1 MTLTTIPAPAP
12 APHSGEKTPWRA
24 ETGATVR
31 LALPLVGTQLAQ
43 IAIMTT
49 DVLFMGWL
57 GPDSLAAGALGSN
70 VYFLL
75 WVFGIGLG
83 MAVAPLAAQAIGRKR
98 RYLRDVRRSV
108 RQGMWATLTISLPG
122 TLVMWHAAPIL
133 RAFGQ
138 DPAIALMAQDYT
150 RALAPGLVASTWF
163 IVLRTFVA
171 ALERPRSGL
180 VVQILT
186 FLLNAALAYAL
197 IFGHFGAPALG
208 LSGAGIA
215 SAIAHWAS
223 VAMLLGFILVDRRFR
238 RFHLLGRFWRPDW
251 RRYVEVWRLGLP
263 VSTTM
268 LFEVGLFSGAVYAMG
283 IIGTAELA
291 AHQIALQCAAIT
303 FMVPLGIGQ
312 AATVRVGLFA
322 GAGDADGIRRA
333 GGVALAIGISFMAA
347 TMIAI
352 WILRYPLATLFLDL
366 EQPGTHDVLHLAAAF
381 LVVAAVWQV
390 MDGAQVVA
398 IGALRGL
405 KDTRVPMIIAG
416 VGYWAIGAP
425 AGLLA
430 AFAFGLGGLGVWYG
444 LALGLLVV
452 AVLVVRRW
460 LRREELGLVPSRA

>member
-1 MTLTTIPAPAP
+1 MTLTTIPASAAP
-12 APHSGEKTPWRA
+12 SAASPWRA
-24 ETGATVR
+24 EIGATVG

-57 GPDSLAAGALGSN
+57 GPEALAAGALGSN

-75 WVFGIGLG
+75 WVFAIGLG
-83 MAVAPLAAQAIGRKR
+83 LAVAPLAAQAVGRKQ

-108 RQGMWATLTISLPG
+108 RQGLWATFSVALPG
-122 TLVMWHAAPIL
+122 TFVMWHAAPIL
-133 RAFGQ
+133 RTFGQ
-138 DPAIALMAQDYT
+138 DPAIAAMAQDYT
-150 RALAPGLVASTWF
+150 RALAPGLVAATWF

-171 ALERPRSGL
+171 AFERPRSGL
-180 VVQILT
+180 IVQVLT
-186 FLLNAALAYAL
+186 FALNAALAYAL

-208 LSGAGIA
+208 LVGAGIA

-223 VAMLLGFILVDRRFR
+223 VVMLLGFILVDRRFR

-251 RRYVEVWRLGLP
+251 RRYREIWRLGLP
-263 VSTTM
+263 VSATM

-303 FMVPLGIGQ
+303 FMVPLGVGQ
-312 AATVRVGLFA
+312 AATVRVGLFV
-322 GAGDADGIRRA
+322 GAGDAQGVRRA
-333 GGVALAIGISFMAA
+333 GDVALATGVGFMTV
-347 TMIAI
+347 TMIGI
-352 WILRYPLATLFLDL
+352 WILRYPLAALFLDL
-366 EQPGTHDVLHLAAAF
+366 EQHGTHEVLELAAAF
-381 LVVAAVWQV
+381 LIVAGIWQV

-405 KDTRVPMIIAG
+405 KDTKVPMIIAG
-416 VGYWAIGAP
+416 FGYWAVGAP
-425 AGLLA
+425 AGLIA
-430 AFAFGLGGLGVWYG
+430 AFPFGLGGLGIWYG

-452 AVLVVRRW
+452 SVLVVRRW
-460 LRREELGLVPSRA
+460 MRREQLGLVAPPA

>member
-1 MTLTTIPAPAP
+1 MTLTTIPASSAAP
-12 APHSGEKTPWRA
+12 AVSPWHA
-24 ETGATVR
+24 EIGAMLR

-49 DVLFMGWL
+49 DVLFMGWM
-57 GPDSLAAGALGSN
+57 GPEPLAAGALGSN

-75 WVFGIGLG
+75 WVSAIGLG
-83 MAVAPLAAQAIGRKR
+83 LAVAPLAAQAVGRKQ

-108 RQGMWATLTISLPG
+108 RQGLWATLTVSLPG
-122 TLVMWHAAPIL
+122 MLVMWHAAPVL
-133 RAFGQ
+133 RALGQ

-150 RALAPGLVASTWF
+150 RALAPGLVAATWF

-171 ALERPRSGL
+171 AFERPRSGL
-180 VVQILT
+180 VVQVLT

-197 IFGHFGAPALG
+197 IFGRWGAPELG
-208 LSGAGIA
+208 LVGAGIA

-223 VAMLLGFILVDRRFR
+223 VVMLLGFILVDRRFR

-251 RRYVEVWRLGLP
+251 RRYGEIWRLGLP
-263 VSTTM
+263 VSATM

-291 AHQIALQCAAIT
+291 AHQIALQCAAVT
-303 FMVPLGIGQ
+303 FMVPLGVGQ

-322 GAGDADGIRRA
+322 GAGDSEGVRRA
-333 GGVALAIGISFMAA
+333 GNVALAIGIGFMAV
-347 TMIAI
+347 TMVAI
-352 WILRYPLATLFLDL
+352 WILRYPLAALFLDL
-366 EQPGTHDVLHLAAAF
+366 EQPGAHPVWELAAAF

-405 KDTRVPMIIAG
+405 KDTSMPMVIAG

-430 AFAFGLGGLGVWYG
+430 AFALGLGGLGVWYG

-452 AVLVVRRW
+452 SVLMVHRW
-460 LRREELGLVPSRA
+460 IRREALGLVVPRA